1 MTLPAPDHSGLDGA
15 RHGRPHPSPSTP
27 PQPPATE
34 EPPRSGFADALR
46 GFALIGICVVNL
58 PWLAS
63 SPPAPPGGLSPLDTA
78 AQLLITALFE
88 GKFFV
93 LFSLLF
99 GFGFGR
105 QLARVRAGRSTPS
118 SYARR
123 LLGLFVLGVLHAALL
138 FVGDILVT
146 YALLGA
152 LLWTVRDWPDFPPA
166 RRSRASRWRSRRPPS
181 PCSPGATRESTT
193 RCRPRSTRKRRGAPM
208 RAGSERPSRGASRTC
223 RPPPRWCC
231 CSTGRSPSAPSAR
244 AWWRD
249 GAACSTI
256 PRALG
261 NALPPV
267 KLLAAGAV
275 VGNLGAA
282 ASYRLPD
289 IWAPAAYALL
299 AVGAPCLSAL
309 YALALARAWRS
320 RRMRAWL
327 EACLVPAGRMS
338 LSNYLGQSLAANL
351 VVAGWGF
358 GLYASVAPAALLPSA
373 LAIAAT
379 GLAALRALA
388 AAVPHRSGGV
398 AAAGLDG
405 AGLRR
410 AAPPPVNAAAP
421 CRQVRRTARGS
432 GQGRG
437 GGGCCGSERRN
448 SGGLIVTSHG
458 RSMAIE

>member
-123 LLGLFVLGVLHAALL
+123 LLGLFVLGLLHAALL

-152 LLWTVRDWPDFPPA
+152 LLWTVRDWPDSRLLALARLSVAVAAAAFALLAWSYTGEHDAVSAAVDAEAARRAYAGGFGEALARRMEDLPAAAAVVLLFNWPLAFGAVCAGLVAGRRGLLDDPA
-166 RRSRASRWRSRRPPS
+166 R
-181 PCSPGATRESTT
+181 
-193 RCRPRSTRKRRGAPM
+193 
-208 RAGSERPSRGASRTC
+208 
-223 RPPPRWCC
+223 
-231 CSTGRSPSAPSAR
+231 
-244 AWWRD
+244 
-249 GAACSTI
+249 
-256 PRALG
+256 LG

-338 LSNYLGQSLAANL
+338 LSNYLGQSFAANL

-358 GLYASVAPAALLPSA
+358 GLYAIDRARR
-373 LAIAAT
+373 LAS
-379 GLAALRALA
+379 LRAGD
-388 AAVPHRSGGV
+388 RR
-398 AAAGLDG
+398 DG
-405 AGLRR
+405 SR
-410 AAPPPVNAAAP
+410 ASPPFGYGCSAP
-421 CRQVRRTARGS
+421 VRRS
-432 GQGRG
+432 
-437 GGGCCGSERRN
+437 GCCGP
-448 SGGLIVTSHG
+448 G
-458 RSMAIE
+458 RCGVPTR